1 MNFKAL
7 RGLPT
12 ALLLIGSVTIAAW
25 PGQNTAHA
33 APVRVVAL
41 GDSLTAGYGLPPSE
55 AFPAQLEVALKAR
68 GHDVV
73 VENAGV
79 SGDTATQG
87 LARLDWSVPPGTQA
101 VIVALGANDM
111 LRGLPPEVT
120 RTALTNI
127 VLRLKAR
134 GLPVLISGMR
144 AAPNLGESYRAR
156 FDAIYP
162 DLAQKQQ
169 VLLHPFF
176 LEGVAGSP
184 SLNQP
189 DGLHPTGKGVA
200 RMVAGILPEVEQLL
214 EEARKKAELEE
225 KNPAP

>member
-7 RGLPT
+7 RGLPL
-12 ALLLIGSVTIAAW
+12 ALMLIGSAIITTLPDVSAA
-25 PGQNTAHA
+25 QA
-33 APVRVVAL
+33 APVRLVAL

-68 GHDVV
+68 GHNVV

-87 LARLDWSVPPGTQA
+87 LARLDWSVPQGTQA

-120 RTALTNI
+120 RTALNNI
-127 VLRLKAR
+127 VVRLKAR
-134 GLPVLISGMR
+134 GMLVLVSGMR

-162 DLAQKQQ
+162 ELAKKQQ
-169 VLLHPFF
+169 VRLHPFF
-176 LEGVAGSP
+176 LEGVAGTP

-200 RMVAGILPEVEQLL
+200 RMVEGILPDVEQLV
-214 EEARKKAELEE
+214 EEARSKAELEQ